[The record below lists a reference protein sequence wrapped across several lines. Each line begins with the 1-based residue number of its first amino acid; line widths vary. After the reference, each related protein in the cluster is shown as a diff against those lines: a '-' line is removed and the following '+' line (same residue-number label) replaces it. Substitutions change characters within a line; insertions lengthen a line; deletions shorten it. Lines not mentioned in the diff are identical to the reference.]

1 MEQQVSD
8 NSLPLSPQQQQ
19 PQQKEDTRSNV
30 AFKDP
35 GHQTMKGSSLEK
47 WETNEVS
54 TSIALGLLFQV
65 ASSWHKKGNLGES
78 GRLPYWGE
86 LSKDTRR
93 PSS

>member
-19 PQQKEDTRSNV
+19 PQQREDTRNNV

-35 GHQTMKGSSLEK
+35 GHQTMKDSSLEK

-54 TSIALGLLFQV
+54 TTIVLGLLFRV
-65 ASSWHKKGNLGES
+65 SS
-78 GRLPYWGE
+78 P
-86 LSKDTRR
+86 
-93 PSS
+93 